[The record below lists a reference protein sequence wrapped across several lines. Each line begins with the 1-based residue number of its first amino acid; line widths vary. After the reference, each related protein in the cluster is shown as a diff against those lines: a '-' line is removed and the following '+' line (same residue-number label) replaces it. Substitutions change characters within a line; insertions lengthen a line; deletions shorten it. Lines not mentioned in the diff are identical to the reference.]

1 MRLGL
6 RSVVSVRGILIAIG
20 LVGTAYLLVITL
32 QLQVVIGPGATR
44 LHGRTSDLLSDHDSI
59 AAHVGAL
66 RARLASI
73 ARLVPDEPGGALTSR
88 APEVAALTIDIR
100 VLLDR
105 STSMRSSLDI
115 VDVPPRMRVLLADA
129 AETETSAALT
139 LLDALRTIELGRSD
153 EVYPFVRAAGV
164 LLDSTTASLAAAQR
178 VAFVTVLDD
187 EDRLRTDVD
196 GLRLWTLGWS
206 AGGVLLLI
214 AMAWVVRQ
222 RLYGPIDAMERAVQR
237 IAGGDLSANVPVIR
251 ADELGRLAS
260 HVNEMTAVLRDKA
273 TAEAQRAES
282 LAERFGRILDESA
295 SGIYLFDAETLQIR
309 QANRDA
315 CERLGYSP
323 EELVRLTMLDV
334 LDVAH
339 RHLFDSELDLLRQ
352 GEQSRLVLPTR
363 LTRWDGST
371 YPVEMS
377 VRLSRSGGESVFVA
391 VVEDATARHRARE
404 LNDRLRDFALAEQRS
419 LVAGDLTLAS
429 RAINEMVSDALGT
442 ESCGIWRPEQGRLTC
457 LDRFEGLR
465 RSHGVAAPLLQEDDP
480 GFFERLGAARILA
493 TASSLDVPVR
503 LAGRLVA
510 VLRLTRL
517 AGAGPWT
524 AEEEVFASSVA
535 DLTSHAVAAAE
546 SNSLERQLARAQK
559 MDSIGQLAGG
569 VAHDFNNVLTA
580 ILGNL
585 EVGRAGLTPAD
596 PLDSVLAE
604 AEHAARHAAALTRR
618 LLTFA
623 RHQVVE
629 ERIVDLNE
637 LSRGADRMIRRL
649 IGASIEMTSE
659 FDPELRPVLL
669 DPGQFEQV
677 IVNLAVNARDAMPNG
692 GRLVIETRNVTIDEA
707 YVATHAESRPG
718 EYVELSVSDT
728 GIGMDRATQD
738 RIFEPFF
745 TTKGAG
751 KGTGLG
757 LAVSYGIVRQAGGH
771 IWVYS
776 EPGRGTVFK
785 IHLPAAEGTPEPG
798 SAPAPRV
805 DATEG
810 RGDETILLVED
821 ERSIRELLR
830 KILSG
835 KGYHVIVAED
845 GETALEAAAN
855 HPGVIDLVLTD
866 VVLPKLGGPQVVERL
881 RAQRRGLRVIY
892 MSGYT
897 AEATSGFEMTGSG
910 TSFLS
915 KPFTP
920 SQLGR
925 RIREALAE
933 TQEGKG

>member
-1 MRLGL
+1 MIPARQ
-6 RSVVSVRGILIAIG
+6 RVASVRGMLIAIG
-20 LVGTAYLLVITL
+20 LVGVAYLGAISV
-32 QLQVVIGPGATR
+32 QLLVVIGPGATR
-44 LHGRTSDLLSDHDSI
+44 LHGRTTDLLSDHDSI
-59 AAHVGAL
+59 AAHLGGL
-66 RARLASI
+66 REGLAEI
-73 ARLVPDEPGGALTSR
+73 ARLVPAEPGGSLTSR
-88 APEVAALTIDIR
+88 APEVAALTIRIR

-115 VDVPPRMRVLLADA
+115 VDVPPSMRVPLADA
-129 AETETSAALT
+129 AETETSAALY

-153 EVYPFVRAAGV
+153 AVYPLVRAAGA

-187 EDRLRTDVD
+187 EDRLRADVD
-196 GLRLWTLGWS
+196 HLRLWALWWS
-206 AGGVLLLI
+206 AGGVILLL
-214 AMAWVVRQ
+214 AMAWLVRQ
-222 RLYGPIDAMERAVQR
+222 RLYQPIDAMERAVQR
-237 IAGGDLSANVPVIR
+237 IADGDLAANVPVTR
-251 ADELGRLAS
+251 ADELGRLAA
-260 HVNEMTAVLRDKA
+260 HLNEMTAVLRGKV
-273 TAEAQRAES
+273 TAEVERAES

-295 SGIYLFDAETLQIR
+295 SGIFLFDAETLRIR

-315 CERLGYSP
+315 CEHLGYTP
-323 EELVRLTMLDV
+323 EEISRLTMLDV
-334 LDVAH
+334 LDQAH
-339 RHLFDSELDLLRQ
+339 RHRFDAELDILRQ
-352 GEQSRLVLPTR
+352 GQQARLVLPTR
-363 LTRWDGST
+363 LARWDGST

-391 VVEDATARHRARE
+391 VVEDATARHRARA
-404 LNDRLRDFALAEQRS
+404 LNDRLRDFALAEQS
-419 LVAGDLTLAS
+419 ALAVGDLTVAA
-429 RAINEMVSDALGT
+429 RAIDEMVSDALGT
-442 ESCGIWRPEQGRLTC
+442 ESCGIWRAEKGRLTC
-457 LDRFEGLR
+457 LDRFEGLHR
-465 RSHGVAAPLLQEDDP
+465 THAAVEAKLQEDDP
-480 GFFERLGAARILA
+480 EFFERLGAARILVTA
-493 TASSLDVPVR
+493 TSMDVPVR

-510 VLRLTRL
+510 VVRLTRQ

-524 AEEEVFASSVA
+524 AEEEVFATSVA
-535 DLTSHAVAAAE
+535 ELTSHAVAAAE
-546 SNSLERQLARAQK
+546 SSSLVGQLARAQK

-596 PLDSVLAE
+596 PLDAVLAE

-629 ERIVDLNE
+629 ARVVDLNA
-637 LSRGADRMIRRL
+637 LSRGADNMLRRL
-649 IGASIEMTSE
+649 IGAGIEMTTE
-659 FDPELRPVLL
+659 FDPELRPVFI

-692 GRLVIETRNVTIDEA
+692 GRLLIETRNVTLDEA
-707 YVATHAESRPG
+707 YVATHAEARPG

-728 GIGMDRATQD
+728 GAGMNRATLD

-745 TTKGAG
+745 TTKGPG

-757 LAVSYGIVRQAGGH
+757 LAVSYGIIRQAGGH
-771 IWVYS
+771 IWAYS

-785 IHLPAAEGTPEPG
+785 IHLPVAQGTPEPG

-830 KILSG
+830 KILSS
-835 KGYHVIVAED
+835 KGYHVIVASD
-845 GETALEAAAN
+845 GESALEAAAN
-855 HPGVIDLVLTD
+855 HQGAIDLVLTD

-881 RAQRRGLRVIY
+881 RAAHGALRVLY

-897 AEATSGFEMTGSG
+897 AEATSGFEIVGAG
-910 TSFLS
+910 TSFLT

-920 SQLGR
+920 SQLSR
-925 RIREALAE
+925 RIREVLGEARD
-933 TQEGKG
+933 EGG